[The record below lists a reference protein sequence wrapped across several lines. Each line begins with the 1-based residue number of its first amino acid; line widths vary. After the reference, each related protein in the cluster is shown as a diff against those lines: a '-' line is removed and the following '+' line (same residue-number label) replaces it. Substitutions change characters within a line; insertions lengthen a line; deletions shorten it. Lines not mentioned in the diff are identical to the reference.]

1 MYAGIGYNPYDTH
14 GVPPLGDGPDP
25 KFDCSTIDW
34 STISQEM
41 ANFIAAATAA
51 GCTVP
56 PWPPIPGVPPFPN
69 PPEIDD
75 GGITPSPPAPFNTN
89 EDLQQFT
96 NDAQTVTLTCPNGS
110 TFSQTIE
117 AGAIYSP
124 LMDPAVGPS
133 WVAYINA
140 WIYSYLLSVALADQA
155 CMTIPNVTER
165 CAPQPIPC
173 DWPAGCPWPPTDA
186 SCWPPG
192 WIWPDIPGCPN
203 PPTDPACFPPD
214 TDWTRRETTRTRR
227 PRRARFYRTGR
238 DGCAWAKRLIRPRRP
253 TKSPAQAT
261 GYSPSPGA
269 WNLQARASF
278 RPGRA
283 PQFSRGLP
291 RRRATTS
298 GMSRRLRE
306 PNPCSRLTR

>member
-1 MYAGIGYNPYDTH
+1 MSAIPCSIVLNECPGADSPVLNHSSEAPDPFMYAGIGYNPYDTH
-14 GVPPLGDGPDP
+14 RATPIGDGQDN
-25 KFDCSTIDW
+25 KLDCSTIAW

-41 ANFIAAATAA
+41 ADFIAAATAA

-56 PWPPIPGVPPFPN
+56 PWPTPIPVPPFPV

-75 GGITPSPPAPFNTN
+75 SGITPSPPAPFNTN

-133 WVAYINA
+133 WIEYINA

-165 CAPQPIPC
+165 CADQPIPC

-192 WIWPDIPGCPN
+192 WIWPDPSVGWPDYPWPPN
-203 PPTDPACFPPD
+203 SLAAWKPLASNRSFNISSWIGLQKGNPSAPAD
-214 TDWTRRETTRTRR
+214 HAEHDSIEL
-227 PRRARFYRTGR
+227 A
-238 DGCAWAKRLIRPRRP
+238 
-253 TKSPAQAT
+253 
-261 GYSPSPGA
+261 
-269 WNLQARASF
+269 
-278 RPGRA
+278 
-283 PQFSRGLP
+283 
-291 RRRATTS
+291 
-298 GMSRRLRE
+298 GMALSWRHD
-306 PNPCSRLTR
+306 